1 MTARDAGTVAR
12 TAIEAALIAAEAM
25 ARVEQLE
32 RQVAALSHALTLAG
46 HAAGRP
52 DIAAAAAAAIRPD
65 LRLVETEVT
74 R

>member
-1 MTARDAGTVAR
+1 MSTRDAGVAR

-32 RQVAALSHALTLAG
+32 RQVADLSRALALAG

-52 DIAAAAAAAIRPD
+52 DIAAAAAAAMRPC
-65 LRLVETEVT
+65 LRLVETEGQQ
-74 R
+74 